1 MEGKGKNS
9 FGIGKAVGCQGKK
22 FLRDSM
28 KIGRVAKPQSQKM
41 AEKKGPS
48 PSETKLAGKFQNFA
62 H

>member
-1 MEGKGKNS
+1 M
-9 FGIGKAVGCQGKK
+9 AVGCQGKK

-41 AEKKGPS
+41 AEKSADS
-48 PSETKLAGKFQNFA
+48 PSEEKLAAKLQNFA